1 MQNMLYKNML
11 YKNML
16 YKNMLYKN
24 MLYKNM
30 LYIGIDLSDNFFDSC
45 ITNSQGAVL
54 STKRFDL
61 SHDGFCSFIKLV
73 HETEN
78 HKSIIGLENPRSRLV
93 DFLAGRGYTVMLTN
107 PNAISSYRK
116 SRKPSRAKS
125 DKDDAKLIADYLREH
140 HTSLRCI
147 QIPDETMREI
157 SLLLEDR
164 DRLVHQ
170 KVRFSNQ
177 LTSTLK
183 EYFPQALDAFGCID
197 SKCTIKFLKRIDT
210 YAQLKALSAKKL
222 EQLLKDCGVYR
233 TDSKERFYQA
243 IRKPVYHISQ
253 AVVKT
258 KTRLKN
264 TLVAHLD
271 LLIQQIQEY
280 ETQIQS
286 LMDDSPN
293 GHIFMSL
300 PGADYILG
308 AKLLVLYS
316 TRDFT
321 DASEAQQLFGT
332 APYTAAS
339 GQSRFIGFRKG
350 ANKLGRNT
358 FQQFARCSI
367 NSSNW
372 ANKQYVRRRNQG
384 KGSQH
389 SFRCLA
395 NTWVKI
401 TFAMWR
407 SKTTYDENRHMASI
421 TNHIVNQPAF
431 INGD

>member
-1 MQNMLYKNML
+1 MQ
-11 YKNML
+11 
-16 YKNMLYKN
+16 
-24 MLYKNM
+24 NM
-30 LYIGIDLSDNFFDSC
+30 LYIGIDLSDKFFDSC
-45 ITNSQGAVL
+45 ITDSQGIVL
-54 STKRFDL
+54 ARKRFDL
-61 SHDGFCSFIKLV
+61 SHDGFCSFIKLIHEHEL
-73 HETEN
+73 HETDS
-78 HKSIIGLENPRSRLV
+78 HKCIIGLENPRSRLV
-93 DFLAGRGYTVMLTN
+93 DFLAGRGCTVMLTN

-116 SRKPSRAKS
+116 SRKPSKAKS

-140 HTSLRCI
+140 HKSLRCI
-147 QIPDETMREI
+147 QIPDETMREL

-164 DRLVHQ
+164 DRLIQQ

-183 EYFPQALDAFGCID
+183 EYFPQALDAFSSID
-197 SKCTIKFLKRIDT
+197 NKCTINFLKRIDN
-210 YAQLKALSAKKL
+210 YAQLKALSAKQL
-222 EQLLKDCGVYR
+222 EQLLKECGVYR

-243 IRKPVYHISQ
+243 IKKPVYHISQ

-264 TLVAHLD
+264 TLVTHLD

-280 ETQIQS
+280 ETQIQN
-286 LMDDSPN
+286 LMDDSSN
-293 GHIFMSL
+293 GHIFKSL

-316 TRDFT
+316 IRDFT

-339 GQSRFIGFRKG
+339 GQSRFVGFRRG

-367 NSSNW
+367 KSSTW
-372 ANKQYVRRRNQG
+372 ANKQYARRRKQG

-389 SFRCLA
+389 AFRCLA

-407 SKTTYDENRHMASI
+407 SKTIYDENRHMASI
-421 TNHIVNQPAF
+421 ANHIVNQPAF
-431 INGD
+431 VNGD

>member
-1 MQNMLYKNML
+1 MQNMLY
-11 YKNML
+11 
-16 YKNMLYKN
+16 
-24 MLYKNM
+24 
-30 LYIGIDLSDNFFDSC
+30 IGVDLSDKFFDSC
-45 ITNSQGAVL
+45 ITNSQGIVL
-54 STKRFDL
+54 SRNRFDMKN
-61 SHDGFCSFIKLV
+61 DGFCSFIKLIHEHELHEHELHEHEL
-73 HETEN
+73 HETDS
-78 HKSIIGLENPRSRLV
+78 HKCIIGLENPRSRLV

-107 PNAISSYRK
+107 PTAISSYRK
-116 SRKPSRAKS
+116 SRKPSKAKS
-125 DKDDAKLIADYLREH
+125 DRDEAKLIADYVREH

-147 QIPDETMREI
+147 QIPEETMREL

-164 DRLVHQ
+164 DRLIQQ

-183 EYFPQALDAFGCID
+183 EYFPQALDAFGSID
-197 SKCTIKFLKRIDT
+197 NKCTIKFLKRIDT

-222 EQLLKDCGVYR
+222 EQLLKECGVYR

-280 ETQIQS
+280 EAQIQS
-286 LMDDSPN
+286 LMDDSSD

-332 APYTAAS
+332 APYTSAS
-339 GQSRFIGFRKG
+339 GQSRFVGFRRG

-372 ANKQYVRRRNQG
+372 ANKQYTRRRNQG
-384 KGSQH
+384 KSSH
-389 SFRCLA
+389 HAFRCLA

-421 TNHIVNQPAF
+421 ANHIVNQPAF
-431 INGD
+431 ANGH

>member
-1 MQNMLYKNML
+1 MLNMP
-11 YKNML
+11 
-16 YKNMLYKN
+16 
-24 MLYKNM
+24 NM

-45 ITNSQGAVL
+45 ITNSQGTVL
-54 STKRFDL
+54 STKRFHLD
-61 SHDGFCSFIKLV
+61 HDGFCSLIKLI
-73 HETEN
+73 HENETDK
-78 HKSIIGLENPRSRLV
+78 HKSIVGLENPRSRLV

-107 PNAISSYRK
+107 PNAICSYRK

-125 DKDDAKLIADYLREH
+125 DKDDAKLIPDYLREH
-140 HTSLRCI
+140 HTNLRCI
-147 QIPDETMREI
+147 QIPDETMRELSI
-157 SLLLEDR
+157 LLEDR
-164 DRLVHQ
+164 DRLIQQ
-170 KVRFSNQ
+170 KIRFSNQ

-197 SKCTIKFLKRIDT
+197 NKGTINFLKTIDT
-210 YAQLKALSAKKL
+210 YAQLKALSAKQLK
-222 EQLLKDCGVYR
+222 QLLKQCGVYR

-243 IRKPVYHISQ
+243 IRKPAYHISG

-264 TLVAHLD
+264 TLVSHLD
-271 LLIQQIQEY
+271 LLLLQIQEY
-280 ETQIQS
+280 ETQIQN

-339 GQSRFIGFRKG
+339 GQSRSVGFRRG

-372 ANKQYVRRRNQG
+372 AKKQYVRRRS

-389 SFRCLA
+389 SYRCLA

-407 SKTTYDENRHMASI
+407 SRTTYDEDRHMASI
-421 TNHIVNQPAF
+421 TNHIVNQPTF
-431 INGD
+431 VNGD

>member
-1 MQNMLYKNML
+1 MLNMP
-11 YKNML
+11 
-16 YKNMLYKN
+16 
-24 MLYKNM
+24 NM

-45 ITNSQGAVL
+45 ITNSQGTVL
-54 STKRFDL
+54 STKRFHLD
-61 SHDGFCSFIKLV
+61 HDGFCSLIKLI
-73 HETEN
+73 HENETDK
-78 HKSIIGLENPRSRLV
+78 HKSIVGLENPRSRLV

-107 PNAISSYRK
+107 PNAICSYRK

-125 DKDDAKLIADYLREH
+125 DKDDAKLIPDYLREH
-140 HTSLRCI
+140 HTNLRCI
-147 QIPDETMREI
+147 QIPDETMRELSI
-157 SLLLEDR
+157 LLEDR
-164 DRLVHQ
+164 DRLIQQ
-170 KVRFSNQ
+170 KIRFSNQ

-197 SKCTIKFLKRIDT
+197 NKGTINFLKTIDT
-210 YAQLKALSAKKL
+210 YAQLKALSAKQLK
-222 EQLLKDCGVYR
+222 QLLKQCGVYR

-243 IRKPVYHISQ
+243 IRKPAYHISG

-264 TLVAHLD
+264 TLVSHLD
-271 LLIQQIQEY
+271 LLLLQIQEY
-280 ETQIQS
+280 ETQIQN

-339 GQSRFIGFRKG
+339 GQSRSVGFRRG

-372 ANKQYVRRRNQG
+372 AKKQYVRRRNQG

-389 SFRCLA
+389 SYRCLA

-407 SKTTYDENRHMASI
+407 SRTTYDEDRHMASI
-421 TNHIVNQPAF
+421 TNHIVNQPTF
-431 INGD
+431 VNGD